1 MSKCHN
7 GIMLVNCVV
16 AYLVKRDIDMK
27 RLEERVG
34 ESAVNTGSPGS
45 LLAAAQEFA
54 GFAGLSELFRES
66 KSRISISPKQAVE
79 FAYRDVA
86 LEHIELVPISAT
98 DAVMIVALEVTG
110 DHPIKRID
118 LIRRP
123 NTDQIRVALESFGF
137 TASVTDMT
145 YATTISSHFNSN
157 SATEDGWL
165 IATTEDQMKW
175 LQIGISIE
183 LTLLVT
189 VERMI
194 LDRIARDVVKGNLT
208 YRKSAESLR
217 QLDRWVSVLSSDS
230 TWLVDAHQELRN
242 SLHLAQRR
250 ADILET
256 LRHFDRRSEL
266 RTAGSLGL
274 AATIG
279 TVFSNIPSGTLSG
292 WPVVGVSIASGIAFY
307 VFHSRLTR

>member
-1 MSKCHN
+1 
-7 GIMLVNCVV
+7 MLVNCVV
-16 AYLVKRDIDMK
+16 AYVVNRDIDMK
-27 RLEERVG
+27 RLKERVG
-34 ESAVNTGSPGS
+34 EGAVNTGSLGS
-45 LLAAAQEFA
+45 LVEAAQDFV
-54 GFAGLSELFRES
+54 GFAGLSELSREI
-66 KSRISISPKQAVE
+66 KSRISISPKQAVK

-86 LEHIELVPISAT
+86 LEHIEFVPISAN

-110 DHPIKRID
+110 EDPIERID

-123 NTDQIRVALESFGF
+123 NTDQIRDALESLGF
-137 TASVTDMT
+137 AASVTDMT

-157 SATEDGWL
+157 SATKDGWL
-165 IATTEDQMKW
+165 LAKTEDQMKW

-194 LDRIARDVVKGNLT
+194 LNRIARDVVKGNLT